1 MSKSANT
8 GRKTSKSPAELRAM
22 FGANLK
28 HLCRDA
34 HAQSIS
40 ALCRDLGINRTQFNR
55 YLSGES
61 FPRPDVLHRI
71 CSFFD
76 VDARILLEPVSEI
89 ATTSGFVMQ
98 QPELAGFLG
107 PQITEISENLLPSGF
122 FRFIRRSFMDQQ
134 KFVEALVYVYRKGDF
149 TFIRGHEAR
158 EAMTR
163 VGLPESPRQREF
175 GGFFFRQER
184 GVAAIVAR
192 RGATTGSFTFIHRVP
207 SLSNNLWTGYTARI
221 THESENSHRMT
232 RIVWEHLGTGLGPAL
247 HVARNAGFRSYSQ
260 LSESDQELL
269 RPDKPFA

>member
-1 MSKSANT
+1 VAKPAATNRKVGAN
-8 GRKTSKSPAELRAM
+8 PADLRAM

-28 HLCRDA
+28 FLCREA
-34 HAQSIS
+34 PSIS

-76 VDARILLEPVSEI
+76 VDARILLQPVEEI
-89 ATTSGFVMQ
+89 ATASGFAMHHPQ
-98 QPELAGFLG
+98 LAGFLG
-107 PQITEISENLLPSGF
+107 PEITDIPQELLPDGF

-134 KFVEALVYVYRKGDF
+134 KFVEALVYVYRVGDF
-149 TFIRGHEAR
+149 CFIRGHEAR

-192 RGATTGSFTFIHRVP
+192 RGATTGSFTFLHRVP
-207 SLSNNLWTGYTARI
+207 SMKNNTWTGYTARI

-232 RIVWEHLGTGLGPAL
+232 RIVWEHLGRDIGSAL
-247 HVARNAGFRSYSQ
+247 DVARNAGFRSYNQ